1 MPKMGEAQPQASR
14 EDLKKMGEAQPQA
27 SREDP
32 KKMGEEATV
41 PDLTTLPRLMQRN
54 AKELGDRPAIRE
66 KDRGI
71 WQTWTWKQYQDQ
83 VRDLALGLAALGF
96 HRSDRL
102 SVIGDNRPRL
112 YWAQVAAQCLG
123 GVPVPV
129 YQDSI
134 AKELAFVWNHAEC
147 AVIVAEDQEQVDKVM
162 ALKAEL
168 PALRLV
174 VYDDPRGMTHYK
186 HDWLRSYQSVQELGR
201 EFSAKNPGYFEA
213 EIDKGKPED
222 VAIICYTS
230 GTTGNPKGVMLTHAN
245 ALALADAF
253 RQADDVRPED
263 DALAYLPMAWAGDAA
278 YTLFLSLVVGFCAN
292 CPESPETVQRDLREL
307 GPTTVLAPPRIWEN
321 MLTSVQ
327 VKAADAPALK
337 RWVFER
343 FRGAAERAEILRAD
357 GKPVPMSLRLACMLG
372 NVLVYTPIRD
382 QLGLRRA
389 KWALTGGAPLGP
401 DTFRF
406 FRSIGVNL
414 KQVYGSTET
423 TGLVSLQPSA
433 EANPTTAGR
442 PCPGIEV
449 KIAERGEVLVKG
461 AGVFCGYL
469 KNDEA
474 TREVIDPEGWFHT
487 GDAGFIDPRGH
498 LVIID
503 RAKDVGSLADGSPFA
518 PQFVENK
525 LKFSPYIREAVA
537 FGDQKPF
544 VVAMI
549 AIDMNTVGNWAER
562 RSLAYTSYMDLSQ
575 KPEVRELIAEE
586 IRKGNE
592 TLPDAAKIRRFLLL
606 TKDLEADDA
615 EMTRTRKVRRRFV
628 AEKYASVID
637 AFYSGASEVEL
648 TTTITYEDGRQASI
662 QSRARIEYVEGAPA
676 HV

>member
-1 MPKMGEAQPQASR
+1 MAE
-14 EDLKKMGEAQPQA
+14 
-27 SREDP
+27 
-32 KKMGEEATV
+32 
-41 PDLTTLPRLMQRN
+41 TTLSRLLLRN
-54 AKELGDRPAIRE
+54 ARDLRNRPAIRE

-71 WQTWTWKQYQDQ
+71 WQTWTWGQYHDE
-83 VRDLALGLAALGF
+83 VRDFALGLMALGF
-96 HRSDRL
+96 KRGERL

-129 YQDSI
+129 FQDSI

-147 AVIVAEDQEQVDKVM
+147 AVIVAEDQEQVDKVL
-162 ALKAEL
+162 ALRDQL
-168 PALRLV
+168 PNLRLV
-174 VYDDPRGMTHYK
+174 AYDDPRGMLHYK
-186 HDWLRSYQSVQELGR
+186 HEWLRSYQSIQELGR
-201 EFSAKNPGYFEA
+201 EFGAKHPGAFEA
-213 EIDKGKPED
+213 EIEKGKPED

-245 ALALADAF
+245 ALALAEAF
-253 RQADDVRPED
+253 RKADDVGPD
-263 DALAYLPMAWAGDAA
+263 DNALAYLPMAWAGDAA

-321 MLTSVQ
+321 MLTGVQ

-337 RWVFER
+337 RWIFER
-343 FRGAAERAEILRAD
+343 FRAVAERAEILRAD
-357 GKPVPMSLRLACMLG
+357 GKPIPLGLRLACMLG
-372 NVLVYTPIRD
+372 EVLVYTPIRD

-423 TGLVSLQPSA
+423 TGLVSLQPSS

-449 KIAERGEVLVKG
+449 KIAERGEVLVRGPVIFK
-461 AGVFCGYL
+461 GYL
-469 KNDEA
+469 KNEEA
-474 TREVIDPEGWFHT
+474 TREVIDPEGWFRT
-487 GDAGFIDPRGH
+487 GDAGFVDPRGH

-503 RAKDVGSLADGSPFA
+503 RAKDVGALQDGTPFA
-518 PQFVENK
+518 PQFIENK
-525 LKFSPYIREAVA
+525 LKFSPFIREAVA
-537 FGDQKPF
+537 FGHERPF
-544 VVAMI
+544 VTAMI
-549 AIDMNTVGNWAER
+549 AIDLNTVGNWAER
-562 RSLAYTSYMDLSQ
+562 RGLAYTSYADLSQ
-575 KPEVRELIAEE
+575 KPEVRDVIREE

-592 TLPDAAKIRRFLLL
+592 TLPEASKIRRFLLL
-606 TKDLEADDA
+606 AKDLEADDA

-628 AEKYASVID
+628 AEKYATVVD
-637 AFYSGASEVEL
+637 AFYSGGHDVEL
-648 TTTITYEDGRQASI
+648 ASAITFEDGRQATI
-662 QSRARIEYVEGAPA
+662 KSRVRVEDVGAEVAARV
-676 HV
+676 

>member
-1 MPKMGEAQPQASR
+1 VAE
-14 EDLKKMGEAQPQA
+14 
-27 SREDP
+27 
-32 KKMGEEATV
+32 
-41 PDLTTLPRLMQRN
+41 TTLPRLLQRN
-54 AKELGDRPAIRE
+54 ARDLRDRPAIRE

-71 WQTWTWKQYQDQ
+71 WQTWTWRQYHDE
-83 VRDLALGLAALGF
+83 VRDFALGLAALGF
-96 HRSDRL
+96 KRGERL

-147 AVIVAEDQEQVDKVM
+147 SVIVAEDQEQIDKVLG
-162 ALKAEL
+162 LKDQL
-168 PALRLV
+168 TTLRLV
-174 VYDDPRGMTHYK
+174 IYDDPRGMLHYK

-201 EFSAKNPGYFEA
+201 EFAAKHPGYFEA
-213 EIDKGKPED
+213 EIEKGKPED
-222 VAIICYTS
+222 VAVICYTS

-245 ALALADAF
+245 AIALAEAF
-253 RQADDVRPED
+253 RKADDVRPED

-307 GPTTVLAPPRIWEN
+307 GPTIALAPPRIWEN
-321 MLTSVQ
+321 MLTAVQ

-337 RWVFER
+337 RWIFET
-343 FRGAAERAEILRAD
+343 FRSAAERAEILRAD
-357 GKPVPMSLRLACMLG
+357 GKPVPLSLRLACMIG

-382 QLGLRRA
+382 QLGLRRT

-423 TGLVSLQPSA
+423 TGLVSLQPSS

-449 KIAERGEVLVKG
+449 KIADRGEVLVRGPVIFK
-461 AGVFCGYL
+461 GYL
-469 KNDEA
+469 KNEEA
-474 TREVIDPEGWFHT
+474 TREVIDADGWFRT
-487 GDAGFIDPRGH
+487 GDAGFVDPRGH

-503 RAKDVGSLADGSPFA
+503 RAKDVGALQDGTPFA
-518 PQFVENK
+518 PQFIENK
-525 LKFSPYIREAVA
+525 LKFSPFIREAVA
-537 FGDQKPF
+537 FGNDRAF
-544 VVAMI
+544 VTAMI
-549 AIDMNTVGNWAER
+549 AIDLNTVGNWAER
-562 RSLAYTSYMDLSQ
+562 RGIAYTSYADLSQ
-575 KPEVRELIAEE
+575 KAEVCGVIRDE

-592 TLPDAAKIRRFLLL
+592 TLPESTRIRRFLLL

-615 EMTRTRKVRRRFV
+615 EMTRTRKVRRSFV
-628 AEKYASVID
+628 AEKYAAVID
-637 AFYSGASEVEL
+637 AFYSGGHAVEL
-648 TTTITYEDGRQASI
+648 ETAITYEDGRQGVMK
-662 QSRARIEYVEGAPA
+662 SRVQVEDVDTRAVA

>member
-1 MPKMGEAQPQASR
+1 MA
-14 EDLKKMGEAQPQA
+14 
-27 SREDP
+27 
-32 KKMGEEATV
+32 EAT
-41 PDLTTLPRLMQRN
+41 TLARLLQRN
-54 AKELGDRPAIRE
+54 ARDLRDRPAIRE

-71 WQTWTWKQYQDQ
+71 WQTWTWGQYHDQ
-83 VRDLALGLAALGF
+83 VREFALGLAALGF
-96 HRSDRL
+96 KRGERL

-147 AVIVAEDQEQVDKVM
+147 AVIVAEDQEQVDKV
-162 ALKAEL
+162 LGLRDQL
-168 PALRLV
+168 PALRVV
-174 VYDDPRGMTHYK
+174 VYDDPRGLLRYK
-186 HDWLRSYQSVQELGR
+186 HDWLRSYQDVQELGR
-201 EFSAKNPGYFEA
+201 SFATRHSTYFEA
-213 EIDKGKPED
+213 EIEKGKPED

-245 ALALADAF
+245 AIGIAEAF
-253 RQADDVRPED
+253 RKADDIRPED

-321 MLTSVQ
+321 MLTAVQ

-343 FRGAAERAEILRAD
+343 FRAVAERAEILRAD
-357 GKPVPMSLRLACMLG
+357 GKPIPLGLRLARMLG

-389 KWALTGGAPLGP
+389 RWALTGGAPLGP

-449 KIAERGEVLVKG
+449 KIADRGEVLVRGPVIFK
-461 AGVFCGYL
+461 GYL
-469 KNDEA
+469 KNEEA
-474 TREVIDPEGWFHT
+474 TREVIDPDGWFRT
-487 GDAGFIDPRGH
+487 GDAGFMDPRGH

-503 RAKDVGSLADGSPFA
+503 RAKDVGALRDGTPFA
-518 PQFVENK
+518 PQFIENK
-525 LKFSPYIREAVA
+525 LKFSPYVREAVA
-537 FGDQKPF
+537 FGHERDF
-544 VVAMI
+544 VTAMV
-549 AIDMNTVGNWAER
+549 AIDLNTVGNWAER
-562 RSLAYTSYMDLSQ
+562 RGIPYTSYMDLSQ
-575 KPEVRELIAEE
+575 KPEVCGLIREE

-592 TLPDAAKIRRFLLL
+592 TLPAATQIRRFLLL

-628 AEKYASVID
+628 SEKYAAVID
-637 AFYSGASEVEL
+637 AFYSGGHTVEL
-648 TTTITYEDGRQASI
+648 EASITYEDGRTATLK
-662 QSRARIEYVEGAPA
+662 SRVRVEDVGPEMTARV
-676 HV
+676 

>member
-1 MPKMGEAQPQASR
+1 MTESTLARLLQKNAR
-14 EDLKKMGEAQPQA
+14 DL
-27 SREDP
+27 S
-32 KKMGEEATV
+32 
-41 PDLTTLPRLMQRN
+41 
-54 AKELGDRPAIRE
+54 DRPAIRE

-71 WQTWTWKQYQDQ
+71 WQTWTWRQYHDE
-83 VRDLALGLAALGF
+83 VRDFALGLAALGF
-96 HRSDRL
+96 KRGGRL

-112 YWAQVAAQCLG
+112 YWAQVAALSLG

-134 AKELAFVWNHAEC
+134 AKELAFVWSHAEC
-147 AVIVAEDQEQVDKVM
+147 SVIVAEDQEQVDKVLG
-162 ALKAEL
+162 LKDQL

-174 VYDDPRGMTHYK
+174 IYDDPRGMLHYK
-186 HDWLRSYQSVQELGR
+186 HDWLRSYQSVQALGR
-201 EFSAKNPGYFEA
+201 EFAAKNPGFFEA
-213 EIDKGKPED
+213 EIEKGKPED

-230 GTTGNPKGVMLTHAN
+230 GTTGNPKGVMLTHSNAI
-245 ALALADAF
+245 ALAESF
-253 RQADDVRPED
+253 RKADDVRPED

-321 MLTSVQ
+321 MLTAVQ
-327 VKAADAPALK
+327 VKAADAPAFK
-337 RWVFER
+337 RWIFEH
-343 FRGAAERAEILRAD
+343 FLSAAERAEILRAD
-357 GKPVPMSLRLACMLG
+357 GKPVPVSLRLACMIG

-449 KIAERGEVLVKG
+449 KIADRGEVLVRG
-461 AGVFCGYL
+461 AVIFKGYL

-474 TREVIDPEGWFHT
+474 TREVIDAEGWFRT
-487 GDAGFIDPRGH
+487 GDAGFVDPRGH

-503 RAKDVGSLADGSPFA
+503 RAKDVGALQDGTPFA
-518 PQFVENK
+518 PQFIENK
-525 LKFSPYIREAVA
+525 LKFSPFIREAVA
-537 FGDQKPF
+537 FGNDRAF
-544 VVAMI
+544 VTAMI
-549 AIDMNTVGNWAER
+549 AIDLNTVGNWAER
-562 RSLAYTSYMDLSQ
+562 RGIPYTSYADLSQ
-575 KPEVRELIAEE
+575 KPEVCEVIREE

-592 TLPDAAKIRRFLLL
+592 TLPESTRIRRFLLL

-637 AFYSGASEVEL
+637 AFYSGGHAVEL
-648 TTTITYEDGRQASI
+648 EAAITYEDGRQGVMK
-662 QSRARIEYVEGAPA
+662 SRVQVEDVDAPA
-676 HV
+676 VARV